1 MTRKTTQKMR
11 KRSHKLRSALL
22 LAVLLLV
29 AAAALMKLPALHTAF
44 RSWRLAAAG
53 YPDSLI
59 SLLERNPETEDFVLD
74 YPEQKNTHA
83 EVDLSGEVVQG
94 EIPLFL
100 QWDERWGYE
109 TYGDDFLA
117 VTGCGPTCLSM
128 VVCGL
133 TGEGRWNPYAVADWA
148 EEQGYYVD
156 GVGSSWELMDQ
167 GAQFLGLTVVD
178 VSYDADGILAALG
191 EGTPVICSMGPG
203 DFTSFGH
210 FIVLTGADDDGNVT
224 VNDPNSRKNSQKTW
238 DIDTLV
244 PQMRNLWGYCL

>member
-1 MTRKTTQKMR
+1 MAQKTTQKRR
-11 KRSHKLRSALL
+11 KRSHRLRNGLL
-22 LAVLLLV
+22 LAVLLL
-29 AAAALMKLPALHTAF
+29 AAVTTVTTLHTAL
-44 RSWRLAAAG
+44 RSWRLATDG
-53 YPDSLI
+53 CPDSLI
-59 SLLERNPETEDFVLD
+59 SLLERNPETQDFVLD
-74 YPEQKNTHA
+74 YPEHKGTHA
-83 EVDLSGEVVQG
+83 EDLSGEVVQG

-178 VSYDADGILAALG
+178 VSYNADSILAALG
-191 EGTPVICSMGPG
+191 EGTPIICSMGPG
-203 DFTSFGH
+203 DFTSSGH
-210 FIVLTGADDDGNVT
+210 FIVLTGVDDDGNVT
-224 VNDPNSRKNSQKTW
+224 VNDPNSRKNSQKIW
-238 DIDTLV
+238 AIDTLI

>member
-1 MTRKTTQKMR
+1 MTRKTTQKRR
-11 KRSHKLRSALL
+11 KRSHKLRSVLL
-22 LAVLLLV
+22 LAALLLV
-29 AAAALMKLPALHTAF
+29 AAGALMKLPALHAAF
-44 RSWRLAAAG
+44 RSWRLEAAG

-74 YPEQKNTHA
+74 YLEHKDTHA
-83 EVDLSGEVVQG
+83 EVDLSCEVVQG

-133 TGEGRWNPYAVADWA
+133 TGETRWDPCAVAEWA

-156 GVGSSWELMDQ
+156 GIGSSWELMDQ
-167 GAQFLGLTVVD
+167 GAQFLGLTVEN
-178 VSYDADGILAALG
+178 VSYDADSILAALG
-191 EGTPVICSMGPG
+191 EGTPIICSMGPG
-203 DFTSFGH
+203 DFTSSGH
-210 FIVLTGADDDGNVT
+210 FVVLTGVDDDGNVI

-238 DIDTLV
+238 DIDTLI
-244 PQMRNLWGYCL
+244 PQMRNLWGYSL